1 VKKMNFNLNLSDIIK
16 APLKII
22 VGVTIAFGIIL
33 FAPDIVVKRL
43 YMVSL
48 RDKYGF
54 IIAIVF
60 LCFLSITIVGL
71 STLLWDKSREI
82 LLNKK
87 ALNNAK
93 KNLKKID
100 NYKAAI
106 IYSLYKEDN
115 HTAELPLN
123 NGAVRW
129 LEHLM
134 IIGKVTNQVFTM
146 DFENLRFPYMLQP
159 WVITELDINRE
170 LMMRFE
176 DAYYKN
182 EKAGFGRFKR
192 L

>member
-1 VKKMNFNLNLSDIIK
+1 MNFNLNLSDIIK

-33 FAPDIVVKRL
+33 FEPDIVVKRL

>member
-1 VKKMNFNLNLSDIIK
+1 MNFNLNLSDIIK

-54 IIAIVF
+54 FIAIVF
-60 LCFLSITIVGL
+60 LCFLSISIVGL

-93 KNLKKID
+93 KI
-100 NYKAAI
+100 
-106 IYSLYKEDN
+106 
-115 HTAELPLN
+115 
-123 NGAVRW
+123 
-129 LEHLM
+129 
-134 IIGKVTNQVFTM
+134 
-146 DFENLRFPYMLQP
+146 
-159 WVITELDINRE
+159 
-170 LMMRFE
+170 
-176 DAYYKN
+176 
-182 EKAGFGRFKR
+182 
-192 L
+192 